1 MGLQKKGDSR
11 HAIVALAVIM
21 SSHFAPGGSLC
32 IHIDE
37 RSYYIIFNSSL
48 VPVLCIGYL
57 VATHASNFIH
67 LTFPHSVSLK
77 KSGIARFSLTC
88 IKSKPFSI
96 PNATLTNSRNQPPSR
111 SHQY

>member
-77 KSGIARFSLTC
+77 KSGIARFSPTC